1 MHRNKVVDI
10 AKIRSIRKD
19 RCYMIGSHPLF
30 ELLNNIAFICNMF
43 YVFFYSKKMYYIF
56 LTINT
61 LRYIMG
67 DIMGTKKTKISHQ
80 ILPMDDLQIIRS
92 RDDIHIVTGLSRR
105 SFIKYTVA
113 TAALFSMGIVT
124 TGCESESAIG
134 GYPIDSTVVKTT
146 DRVLSFNIPA
156 QPAGPNSGT
165 GLYLSELPQIQEY
178 STYGYGDW
186 TFSTQG
192 LSVKPRYNLMPE
204 NYPTTIAPTLTTPLQ
219 LVNFFTMTDIHI
231 TDKEAP
237 NQLIYLQQHDPEH
250 YGHNTSIYS
259 PVMPY
264 TTQVL
269 DAAIQTV
276 NALHSKNPFTFG
288 ISLGDTCNNTSYN
301 ELRWY
306 IDVFDGKVIHPSSGD
321 HLGADDIVYQRPFR
335 AAGLNRSIPWYQTIG
350 NHDHFLIGSFP
361 VDADPSLGLR
371 ESYLSENVW
380 AVSDTLL
387 IPNPD
392 PAEFVA
398 NFPTLFSMDNLKTAP
413 LYYEGVLD
421 GSTPT
426 GEIVNAGPTDAFSTP
441 PRVAADPD
449 RRSLLKTEW
458 IQEFFETS
466 SSPVG
471 HGFNLVDAGKPDGFA
486 CYSFLPDP
494 NVPLKVIVLD
504 DTQSETDGSKDI
516 HGHGYLDAT
525 RWQWLQD
532 ELDAGQAE
540 NQLMIIAAH
549 VPIGVGAIG
558 SELEWWESSKDNDA
572 VEQNAVTLAEL
583 VTKLQDTPNL
593 LMWIAGHRHFNTVKA
608 FVSPDRNNAPEKGF
622 WQVETSSLRDY
633 PQQFRTFEVYLNSD
647 YSISIVTINVDP
659 AVAEGTPAATSRRY
673 SIAAQ
678 QITQNDLRVNEPNV
692 STAYGIA
699 VESMDPSRLQDGTTD
714 LTIEYGT
721 VPGVP
726 YCASYNAELFKQL
739 SPAMIAVLQAQ
750 FPVI

>member
-1 MHRNKVVDI
+1 MRGGVM
-10 AKIRSIRKD
+10 S
-19 RCYMIGSHPLF
+19 
-30 ELLNNIAFICNMF
+30 
-43 YVFFYSKKMYYIF
+43 
-56 LTINT
+56 
-61 LRYIMG
+61 
-67 DIMGTKKTKISHQ
+67 TKKAKKSHQ
-80 ILPMDDLQIIRS
+80 ILAMDDLQIIRS
-92 RDDIHIVTGLSRR
+92 SDDIQMVAGLSRR
-105 SFIKYTVA
+105 RFLKYSVA
-113 TAALFSMGIVT
+113 TAALLSMGIVT
-124 TGCESESAIG
+124 TGCESENSVD
-134 GYPIDSTVVKTT
+134 GYPIDSTVVKTNE
-146 DRVLSFNIPA
+146 RVLSFNIPS
-156 QPAGPNSGT
+156 QPAAPNSGT
-165 GLYLSELPQIQEY
+165 GLYPTELPQIQDY

-192 LSVKPRYNLMPE
+192 LTVVPRYDLMSDPD
-204 NYPTTIAPTLTTPLQ
+204 NYRTIIAPTLTTLQ

-237 NQLIYLQQHDPEH
+237 NQLIYLQQQDLGGYP
-250 YGHNTSIYS
+250 GNTSIYS

-276 NALHSKNPFTFG
+276 NALHVKNPFTFG

-306 IDVFDGKVIHPSSGD
+306 IDVFDGKVIHPSSGE
-321 HLGADDIVYQRPFR
+321 HLGADSIAYQRPFR
-335 AAGLNRSIPWYQTIG
+335 AAGLNKSIPWYQTLG

-371 ESYLSENVW
+371 ESYISENVW

-387 IPNPD
+387 ITNPD

-398 NFPTLFSMDNLKTAP
+398 NFPALFSMDNLKTSP
-413 LYYEGVLD
+413 LYYAGVLD

-449 RRSLLKTEW
+449 RRSLLKTQW

-466 SSPVG
+466 TSPVG
-471 HGFNLVDAGKPDGFA
+471 HGFNLVDSGKPEGFA

-494 NVPLKVIVLD
+494 SVPLKVIVLD

-516 HGHGYLDAT
+516 HGHGYLDTT
-525 RWQWLQD
+525 RWEWLQE

-558 SELEWWESSKDNDA
+558 SELEWWQSSKDSDA
-572 VEQNAVTLAEL
+572 VEQNAVTLEEL
-583 VTKLQDTPNL
+583 VTKLQDSPNL

-608 FVSPDRNNAPEKGF
+608 FKSDDASIPEKGF

-647 YSISIVTINVDP
+647 YSISIETINVDP

-678 QITQNDLRVNEPNV
+678 QIVQNDLLVNEPNV
-692 STAYGIA
+692 STAYGIS
-699 VESMDPSRLQDGTTD
+699 VEAMDPTRLQDGSTD
-714 LTIEYGT
+714 PTIEYGT
-721 VPGVP
+721 VSGVP
-726 YCASYNAELFKQL
+726 YCASYNAKLFKPL
-739 SPAMIAVLQAQ
+739 SSTMIDKLQTQ
-750 FPVI
+750 FPNV